1 LSQTQNNLL
10 GLPQSELQEFFQGI
24 EEKNYRAKQLMQWIY
39 AKGVYDFNLMTNF
52 NFNLRE
58 YLNKNCTLGFDNS
71 NRTDRSKDGTVKWL
85 IEKQDQQII
94 ETVFIPEES
103 RGTLCISSQ
112 IGCLIDCPFCATGH
126 QGFNRNLKAHEI
138 IGQILVAKESLGPEK
153 KITNVVFMGMG
164 EPLANY
170 PEVIRSI
177 KILNDSKAGTK
188 SKTIYSRIYIKPDFE
203 NIEATLK
210 LADMFYESSYTSI
223 KKIPFKCRFSIIV
236 ARRVYR
242 QIGRK
247 IMQKKNMESYEK
259 SGKIYVNNFEKIY
272 QTILSLF
279 DLMFL
284 YLKDV
289 ESHQR
294 IREHEIIREE
304 INLDERI

>member
-1 LSQTQNNLL
+1 MSNVNYLAQFAKSFNWAGFFLPKNVYHDCSKLYAFCRVLDDLVDEKTNL
-10 GLPQSELQEFFQGI
+10 ELRVQ
-24 EEKNYRAKQLMQWIY
+24 R
-39 AKGVYDFNLMTNF
+39 
-52 NFNLRE
+52 
-58 YLNKNCTLGFDNS
+58 FD
-71 NRTDRSKDGTVKWL
+71 
-85 IEKQDQQII
+85 E
-94 ETVFIPEES
+94 
-103 RGTLCISSQ
+103 
-112 IGCLIDCPFCATGH
+112 
-126 QGFNRNLKAHEI
+126 
-138 IGQILVAKESLGPEK
+138 
-153 KITNVVFMGMG
+153 ITNIYKKTY
-164 EPLANY
+164 ELDNND
-170 PEVIRSI
+170 R
-177 KILNDSKAGTK
+177 KILNQNEHELIVNDMIELAYNNNIKRIILDDLIEGVGSDLKQKVYLRSVKDLLVYSYRVAGTVGLMMAK
-188 SKTIYSRIYIKPDFE
+188 ILNVNDTRSLKGAIDLGIAMQLTNIARDVIEDKKMNRQYIKPDFE

-223 KKIPFKCRFSIIV
+223 KKIPFKYRFAIIV

-247 IMQKKNMESYEK
+247 IIQKRNMENYEK
-259 SGKIYVNNFEKIY
+259 SGKIYVNNFGKIY

>member
-1 LSQTQNNLL
+1 M
-10 GLPQSELQEFFQGI
+10 I
-24 EEKNYRAKQLMQWIY
+24 KKNYLALFAKSFNWAGFFLPKNVYHDCTKLY
-39 AKGVYDFNLMTNF
+39 AFCRVLDDIVDEKSNLE
-52 NFNLRE
+52 LRIKRINE
-58 YLNKNCTLGFDNS
+58 IKNILNKTYELDN
-71 NRTDRSKDGTVKWL
+71 N
-85 IEKQDQQII
+85 
-94 ETVFIPEES
+94 
-103 RGTLCISSQ
+103 
-112 IGCLIDCPFCATGH
+112 A
-126 QGFNRNLKAHEI
+126 RNTFGQNEHEI
-138 IGQILVAKESLGPEK
+138 IIKDMIILAE
-153 KITNVVFMGMG
+153 N
-164 EPLANY
+164 NN
-170 PEVIRSI
+170 I
-177 KILNDSKAGTK
+177 KRIILNDLIEGVESDLKPKVYFRSVKDLLIYSYGVAGTVGLMMA
-188 SKTIYSRIYIKPDFE
+188 RILNVNDTRSLKGAIDLGIAMQLTNIARDVIEDKKMNRQYIKPDFE

-223 KKIPFKCRFSIIV
+223 KKIPFKYRFAIIV

-247 IMQKKNMESYEK
+247 IIQKRNMENYEK
-259 SGKIYVNNFEKIY
+259 SGKIYVNNFGKIY

>member
-1 LSQTQNNLL
+1 MSNVNYLAQFAKSFNWA
-10 GLPQSELQEFFQGI
+10 GFFLPKNVYQDCSKLYAFCRVLDDLVD
-24 EEKNYRAKQLMQWIY
+24 EKTDLE
-39 AKGVYDFNLMTNF
+39 
-52 NFNLRE
+52 LRE
-58 YLNKNCTLGFDNS
+58 ERFNEIKNIYKKTYEIDSNDRNILNQNEHGLIVNDMIDLAYNNNIKRIILDDLIDGVGSDLKQKVYL
-71 NRTDRSKDGTVKWL
+71 RSVKDLLVYSYRVAGTVGL
-85 IEKQDQQII
+85 MM
-94 ETVFIPEES
+94 
-103 RGTLCISSQ
+103 
-112 IGCLIDCPFCATGH
+112 A
-126 QGFNRNLKAHEI
+126 
-138 IGQILVAKESLGPEK
+138 
-153 KITNVVFMGMG
+153 
-164 EPLANY
+164 
-170 PEVIRSI
+170 
-177 KILNDSKAGTK
+177 KILGVSDTRSLKGAIDLGIAMQLTNIARDVIEDKK
-188 SKTIYSRIYIKPDFE
+188 MNRQYIKPDFE

-223 KKIPFKCRFSIIV
+223 KKIPFKYRFAIIV

-247 IMQKKNMESYEK
+247 IIQKRNMENYEK